1 MNKIDNSGAGIATLG
16 RDEDSYMAHVAAG
29 EMVVP
34 PVISPE
40 TRARLFQEMQQVG
53 LDPNEYTV
61 GEGMSINPITG
72 MPEFGFLKKV
82 FKSVKKVAK
91 KVAPVVL
98 PMVLPGVGNIIGGG
112 LSSLGSALGIPSGI
126 GSGFLGGSGILDTF
140 AKARGGITSLLGG
153 TGGGDT
159 QQGIGTIFSNM
170 FGGPM
175 NTPSNPVAS
184 MFGGPMNT
192 PGINVG
198 SGVSSIPAAN
208 YTTVQ
213 GDTLSQIAARNNLT
227 LDQLKA
233 ANPQLAR
240 VFANPETLQIGET
253 VNIPGATFRDPVTG
267 QIVNTTSGIGNFR
280 NFLNNIL
287 GSGQNQNQN
296 QGIFGGGAANNLANL
311 AIIKKILDQPTG
323 RDPAELVPMG
333 QSAFGYTPQ
342 QIANIPSYRI
352 GNLTPALIEGQEYAN
367 VRPVVQAEAG
377 GIISLQ
383 AGGDV
388 NPDRMDDDGPG
399 DITPA
404 FLEPG
409 EFVMTRKATRNLGA
423 RNLYKLMK
431 EAEQMV

>member
-1 MNKIDNSGAGIATLG
+1 
-16 RDEDSYMAHVAAG
+16 
-29 EMVVP
+29 MVVP

-91 KVAPVVL
+91 KVAPIAL
-98 PMVLPGVGNIIGGG
+98 PLVIPGVGGALSGALGGIGGAIG
-112 LSSLGSALGIPSGI
+112 TGIKTLIPGSAGIVNAIGNVGSSILGGAEGIRKGI
-126 GSGFLGGSGILDTF
+126 GSFASG
-140 AKARGGITSLLGG
+140 
-153 TGGGDT
+153 
-159 QQGIGTIFSNM
+159 
-170 FGGPM
+170 
-175 NTPSNPVAS
+175 

-192 PGINVG
+192 PGIN
-198 SGVSSIPAAN
+198 PAAN
-208 YTTVQ
+208 YTIQ
-213 GDTLSQIAARNNLT
+213 PGDTLSEIAARAGTTVDALAKANNIANPNMIFAGQNLT
-227 LDQLKA
+227 IPT
-233 ANPQLAR
+233 NPM
-240 VFANPETLQIGET
+240 
-253 VNIPGATFRDPVTG
+253 
-267 QIVNTTSGIGNFR
+267 TSGIGNFVR
-280 NFLNNIL
+280 NIF
-287 GSGQNQNQN
+287 GSGQNQN
-296 QGIFGGGAANNLANL
+296 QGIFGGGAVNNLANL

-323 RDPAELVPMG
+323 RDPAELIPMG

-367 VRPVVQAEAG
+367 VKPVAKAEAG
-377 GIISLQ
+377 GIMGLK
-383 AGGDV
+383 AGGKIDP
-388 NPDRMDDDGPG
+388 NRMDDDGPG

-409 EFVMTRKATRNLGA
+409 EFVMTRPATRVLGA

-431 EAEQMV
+431 EAEQMA

>member
-16 RDEDSYMAHVAAG
+16 RDEDAYMAHVAAG

-91 KVAPVVL
+91 KVAPIAL
-98 PMVLPGVGNIIGGG
+98 PLVIPGVGGALSGALGGIGGAIG
-112 LSSLGSALGIPSGI
+112 TGIKTLIPGSAGIVNAIGNVGSSILGGAEGIRKGI
-126 GSGFLGGSGILDTF
+126 GSFASG
-140 AKARGGITSLLGG
+140 
-153 TGGGDT
+153 
-159 QQGIGTIFSNM
+159 
-170 FGGPM
+170 
-175 NTPSNPVAS
+175 

-192 PGINVG
+192 PGIN
-198 SGVSSIPAAN
+198 PAAN
-208 YTTVQ
+208 YTIQ
-213 GDTLSQIAARNNLT
+213 PGDTLSEIAARAGTTVDALAKANNIANPNMIFAGQNLT
-227 LDQLKA
+227 IPT
-233 ANPQLAR
+233 NPM
-240 VFANPETLQIGET
+240 
-253 VNIPGATFRDPVTG
+253 
-267 QIVNTTSGIGNFR
+267 TSGIGNFVR
-280 NFLNNIL
+280 NIF
-287 GSGQNQNQN
+287 GSGQNQN
-296 QGIFGGGAANNLANL
+296 QGIFGGGAVNNLANL

-323 RDPAELVPMG
+323 RDPAELIPMG

-367 VRPVVQAEAG
+367 VKPVAKAEAG
-377 GIISLQ
+377 GIMGLK
-383 AGGDV
+383 AGGKIDP
-388 NPDRMDDDGPG
+388 NRMDDDGPG

-409 EFVMTRKATRNLGA
+409 EFVMTRPATRVLGA

-431 EAEQMV
+431 EAEQMA

>member
-16 RDEDSYMAHVAAG
+16 RDEDAYMAHVAAG

-91 KVAPVVL
+91 KVAPIAL
-98 PMVLPGVGNIIGGG
+98 PLVIPGVGGA
-112 LSSLGSALGIPSGI
+112 LSSALGGIGGAIGTGIKTLIPGSAGIVNAIGNVGSSILGGAEGIRKGI
-126 GSGFLGGSGILDTF
+126 GSFASG
-140 AKARGGITSLLGG
+140 
-153 TGGGDT
+153 
-159 QQGIGTIFSNM
+159 
-170 FGGPM
+170 
-175 NTPSNPVAS
+175 

-192 PGINVG
+192 PGIN
-198 SGVSSIPAAN
+198 PAAN
-208 YTTVQ
+208 YTIQ
-213 GDTLSQIAARNNLT
+213 PGDTLSEIAARAGTTVDALAKANNIANPNMIFAGQNLT
-227 LDQLKA
+227 IPT
-233 ANPQLAR
+233 NPM
-240 VFANPETLQIGET
+240 
-253 VNIPGATFRDPVTG
+253 
-267 QIVNTTSGIGNFR
+267 TSGIGNFVR
-280 NFLNNIL
+280 NIF
-287 GSGQNQNQN
+287 GSGQNQN
-296 QGIFGGGAANNLANL
+296 QGIFGGGAVNNLANL

-323 RDPAELVPMG
+323 RDPAELIPMG

-367 VRPVVQAEAG
+367 VKPVAKAEAG
-377 GIISLQ
+377 GIMGLK
-383 AGGDV
+383 AGGKIDP
-388 NPDRMDDDGPG
+388 NRMDDDGPG

-409 EFVMTRKATRNLGA
+409 EFVMTRPATRVLGA

-431 EAEQMV
+431 EAEQMA

>member
-16 RDEDSYMAHVAAG
+16 RDEDAYMAHVAAG

-98 PMVLPGVGNIIGGG
+98 PMMIPGVGNIIGGG
-112 LSSLGSALGIPSGI
+112 LSSLGTKLGIKAGI
-126 GSGFLGGSGILDTF
+126 GSNLLGGKGILDTL
-140 AKARGGITSLLGG
+140 AGVRGGIGG
-153 TGGGDT
+153 LFGATGGGGP
-159 QQGIGTIFSNM
+159 QQGIGNVLSGM
-170 FGGPM
+170 FGGP
-175 NTPSNPVAS
+175 TSTSA
-184 MFGGPMNT
+184 T
-192 PGINVG
+192 
-198 SGVSSIPAAN
+198 N
-208 YTTVQ
+208 YTIKP
-213 GDTLSQIAARNNLT
+213 GDTLSQIAADSGTTVDALLKANPSITNKNMIFAGQNLT
-227 LDQLKA
+227 M
-233 ANPQLAR
+233 P
-240 VFANPETLQIGET
+240 
-253 VNIPGATFRDPVTG
+253 
-267 QIVNTTSGIGNFR
+267 TTSGGIGGFFSRAGEFIFPGQDNKGLFA
-280 NFLNNIL
+280 NL
-287 GSGQNQNQN
+287 GLTGGQNLG
-296 QGIFGGGAANNLANL
+296 QGIFGGGAVNSLANL
-311 AIIKKILDQPTG
+311 AIIKKILDQPAG
-323 RDPAELVPMG
+323 RDPAELIPMG

-352 GNLTPALIEGQEYAN
+352 ANLTPALIEGQEYAN
-367 VRPVVQAEAG
+367 VKPTAKAEAG
-377 GIISLQ
+377 GIMGLK
-383 AGGDV
+383 AGGKVDP
-388 NPDRMDDDGPG
+388 NRMDDDGPG

-409 EFVMTRKATRNLGA
+409 EFVMTRPATRVLGA

-431 EAEQMV
+431 EAEQMA